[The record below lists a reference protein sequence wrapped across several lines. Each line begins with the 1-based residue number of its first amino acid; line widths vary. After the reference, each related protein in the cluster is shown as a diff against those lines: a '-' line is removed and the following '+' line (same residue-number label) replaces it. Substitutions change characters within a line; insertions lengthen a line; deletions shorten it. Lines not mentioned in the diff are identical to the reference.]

1 MLTDAKVRNAKPAL
15 KAYKLADGQGLHL
28 LVHPN
33 GGRYWQLR
41 YRFTKRERTASLGT
55 YPAVSLSE
63 ARVQRDEIRKRVKQ
77 GIDPVAQKR
86 TEKLHLADGQ
96 EKTFERVANQ
106 WFKVW
111 EKDKSENTITYKRRR
126 LEAEI
131 FPLLGHI
138 PIAEVTRKDVLAT
151 LEAVS
156 SRGRTELPFRVL
168 QIVKSILS
176 FAVLNEYRDFNP
188 ILDLKPVSILGS
200 APTKNHARI
209 DSAELP
215 ELLLAIEGYQGLS
228 TRYALKLLAL
238 TFVRTGE
245 LRGATW
251 SEIDELGRRW
261 VIPAERTKKVNGVQ
275 RPHIVPLSKQALEV
289 LNALGSTFGRSGQL
303 FKGSSGRMISENTIL
318 SALARLGYKGRMT
331 GHGFRGLASTVLHES
346 DFGHLVIERQ
356 LGHLDRD
363 EVSSAYNHAEFLT
376 QRAEMMQWWGDF
388 LENSLKKAKQKSLKV
403 IA

>member
-1 MLTDAKVRNAKPAL
+1 MLTDAKVRNAKSSL

-63 ARVQRDEIRKRVKQ
+63 ARAQRDEIRKRVKQ

-86 TEKLHLADGQ
+86 AEKLHLADGQ

-111 EKDKSENTITYKRRR
+111 EKDKSENTIAYKRRR
-126 LEAEI
+126 LEVEILPSLGHLPVAEI
-131 FPLLGHI
+131 
-138 PIAEVTRKDVLAT
+138 TRRDVLAT
-151 LEAVS
+151 LHKVAS
-156 SRGRTELPFRVL
+156 GGRSELPHRVL
-168 QIVKSILS
+168 QTIKSVLS
-176 FAVLNEYRDFNP
+176 YAVLNEYRDFNP
-188 ILDLKPVSILGS
+188 ISELSPSSILGT
-200 APTKNHARI
+200 AAVKNHARI
-209 DSAELP
+209 ASSELP

-245 LRGATW
+245 LRGAKW
-251 SEIDELGRRW
+251 SEINEPERRW
-261 VIPAERTKKVNGVQ
+261 IIPAERTKKVRGIQ
-275 RPHIVPLSKQALEV
+275 RPHIVPLSRQAVEVLQALGE
-289 LNALGSTFGRSGQL
+289 TFGREGHL
-303 FKGSSGRMISENTIL
+303 FKGSSGSMISENTIL
-318 SALARLGYKGRMT
+318 VALARLGYKGRMT

-403 IA
+403 VA